1 MFRTGKIARLPK
13 ELRQE
18 LNTRLSNGEAGESL
32 VVWLNGLPEVQAIMN
47 AEFEG
52 MPIREQ
58 NISEWRKGGYLD
70 ALNADDAVDVVE
82 RLRGGAAEWKEDE
95 AEANADL
102 GAAME
107 HYLSSRQALESERA
121 ADLEGEEKWELW
133 DRMCLEVLRLRQA
146 EMQAEK
152 LKLAEERLTW
162 KQEAETLRLEER
174 AVEFTAREKH
184 RARAA
189 AARRGEFTEE
199 EEEEAIAECDAIYHG
214 ESEEEAAY
222 YKKLRWDTE
231 DADALACGE
240 PLPDHDYEIVWTSWP
255 EQPYPESYYGPGS
268 PYRYHKTQ
276 ECIDRERQA
285 RQQAARRGERG
296 PKPKPFWSPTGFAK
310 DGRPVED
317 WEWPAPEGDTPE
329 TAPEPSRATSTEAAV
344 AGGQPARPQPRL
356 RLCLCLCPKCRRRRP
371 RRRNRGRGTFS
382 PAGLTRPATPRVI

>member
-1 MFRTGKIARLPK
+1 MKGIVRP
-13 ELRQE
+13 
-18 LNTRLSNGEAGESL
+18 NG
-32 VVWLNGLPEVQAIMN
+32 
-47 AEFEG
+47 
-52 MPIREQ
+52 
-58 NISEWRKGGYLD
+58 ISEWRKGGYLD
-70 ALNADDAVDVVE
+70 ALNADDAVEVVE

-162 KQEAETLRLEER
+162 KQETETLRNEER

-199 EEEEAIAECDAIYHG
+199 EEEEAIAECDAIYRG

-268 PYRYHKTQ
+268 PFRYHKTQ
-276 ECIDRERQA
+276 ECIDRDRQA

-317 WEWPAPEGDTPE
+317 WEWPAPDGDTPE
-329 TAPEPSRATSTEAAV
+329 TAPETEPATSTEAAV
-344 AGGQPARPQPRL
+344 AGGQPSAAAAAPAPVPVPVPEVPPAPPRAGRGRPRPRQRQRLQRARRRRWPAGSRPQPRL
-356 RLCLCLCPKCRRRRP
+356 RLRLRLRPKGRRRRP

-382 PAGLTRPATPRVI
+382 PAGLTRPATPRAI